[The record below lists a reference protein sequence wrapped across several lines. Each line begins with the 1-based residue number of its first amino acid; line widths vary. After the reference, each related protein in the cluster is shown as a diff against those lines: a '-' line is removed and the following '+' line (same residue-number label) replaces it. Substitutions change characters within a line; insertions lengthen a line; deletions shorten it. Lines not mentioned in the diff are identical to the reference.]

1 MWVIRFFDFRKFK
14 TRQQQVKTLT
24 LKTATREDRSWT
36 FFGFIFLVQVVCE
49 FSLLEDKNTTKMA
62 AEKESDLCD
71 TSHNTL
77 GFGNSSYYPND
88 PQTEEN
94 LDNDDTVDLEEDEE
108 SEEEQGETTQILS
121 GLQSNIFNVSGQLE
135 NYQEHL
141 DTNEVASTDAKK
153 DDSRYSFNVHEDLN
167 DLEHDS
173 TLHLEEQQG
182 EIQFQLLDQA
192 ANRLNQQTV
201 GSLDCTVEQSQLED
215 DNSIQTHPIP
225 FLLNH
230 PYTPDFLAIQEPAH
244 SADLT
249 EESHL
254 ISGSDGRD
262 ALIYHVEPSHHA
274 ENANIQNLVSAEKVD
289 TGSHH
294 EEETQRIEI
303 VGSQQTAAQ
312 STQPEDSDKPTHSLP
327 DSKGYRRRQKEK
339 EYEDSKDEI
348 DEFYKSFEGLAE
360 KYKLLEKIGEGTFSS
375 VYKAIDLRHD
385 QYENEWDYYGNE
397 RMRKKLRLTGEDP
410 WKPAADDD
418 DNEEGEEQEQ
428 EQDQN
433 GQKVRPNYVAIKRIY
448 VTSSPGRIA
457 NELKILNKLFGCV
470 NIAPLITAVRS
481 QDQVIAVL
489 PYIEHADF
497 RDFFQVS
504 SVNEI
509 QIYFKQLLS
518 ALAFVHSKHI
528 IHRDVKPQNFLY
540 NTKLQRGV
548 LVDFGLAEREP
559 DPSRL
564 KCPCRD
570 QGITL
575 RENKQLN
582 GYPKNDPRPGRR
594 SNRAGTRGF
603 RAPEVLLKCPDQTTK
618 IDMWS
623 CGVLLLCFLSKR
635 FPFFNSL
642 DDIDALIE
650 IATIFGRRKTEA
662 CALLHG
668 CVFETSIPTIK
679 DAPYQFE
686 TLIEWCLTGYR
697 PRRVPHQ
704 GPPRPINPKRPLR
717 VVNNKETSLTD
728 DELKAIEFLKLCL
741 EMNPYLR
748 LSAAEALE
756 HPFLK
761 SVAVGVPIFDPS
773 STTSSTSST
782 AVSGNK
788 REQATEYERSRYGS
802 LRTR

>member
-1 MWVIRFFDFRKFK
+1 MV
-14 TRQQQVKTLT
+14 
-24 LKTATREDRSWT
+24 
-36 FFGFIFLVQVVCE
+36 
-49 FSLLEDKNTTKMA
+49 
-62 AEKESDLCD
+62 AENEADLCD
-71 TSHNTL
+71 SSHNTL
-77 GFGNSSYYPND
+77 GSGQTSYYPND

-94 LDNDDTVDLEEDEE
+94 LDNDDTVDLEDEE
-108 SEEEQGETTQILS
+108 SEEEQGETQIL
-121 GLQSNIFNVSGQLE
+121 GLQSAIFDVGELE
-135 NYQEHL
+135 KYQAHL
-141 DTNEVASTDAKK
+141 DNNEASADAKK
-153 DDSRYSFNVHEDLN
+153 DDDARYSFNVHEDLN

-173 TLHLEEQQG
+173 TPHGQLGQEEQQG
-182 EIQFQLLDQA
+182 EVHFQLLDQVS
-192 ANRLNQQTV
+192 NRLNQQTV
-201 GSLDCTVEQSQLED
+201 GLLDCTGEQPQHEED
-215 DNSIQTHPIP
+215 NDLQTHSIP
-225 FLLNH
+225 FLLND
-230 PYTPDFLAIQEPAH
+230 PYTPSFLAIQEPVQ
-244 SADLT
+244 SVEVN
-249 EESHL
+249 EETQL

-262 ALIYHVEPSHHA
+262 ALIYHVEQSNHS
-274 ENANIQNLVSAEKVD
+274 QSAKHEKLALRVD
-289 TGSHH
+289 TGLHH
-294 EEETQRIEI
+294 EEETQHIELI
-303 VGSQQTAAQ
+303 ESQQALAE
-312 STQPEDSDKPTHSLP
+312 STQPEDSDKLAHSLP
-327 DSKGYRRRQKEK
+327 DSRGHRRRYKEK

-385 QYENEWDYYGNE
+385 EFENEWDYYGNE
-397 RMRKKLRLTGEDP
+397 RMRKKLKLTGEDP
-410 WKPAADDD
+410 WKPAADDS
-418 DNEEGEEQEQ
+418 EEQEP
-428 EQDQN
+428 N
-433 GQKVRPNYVAIKRIY
+433 GQKLSTNCVAIKRIY

-504 SVNEI
+504 SVSEI

-540 NTKLQRGV
+540 NTRQQRGV
-548 LVDFGLAEREP
+548 LVDFGLAEREA

-575 RENKQLN
+575 RETKQLN

-697 PRRVPHQ
+697 PRRVSHP
-704 GPPRPINPKRPLR
+704 GPPRPVNPKRPLR

-761 SVAVGVPIFDPS
+761 SVSVDVPIFDPS
-773 STTSSTSST
+773 STTSVLST
-782 AVSGNK
+782 ASGNK